1 MVIATIFVLVS
12 SDFRELEEYDVAKSN
27 TYSGLSTT
35 AIHAGEGPDP
45 VTGASAPNIV
55 MSSTY
60 VAEQVAGF
68 SAHELSDD
76 SPFLY
81 SRWANPS
88 VRALENKIAALEGTE
103 SCLCLASGMA
113 AASAIF
119 LTVLSA
125 GDHVVVSDVSY
136 AGVAELAR
144 DTLPRLGIEVSL
156 VDMTDLDAVAAAVR
170 PNTRLLHSESP
181 ANPIMRLTDLQAISG
196 IAHDA
201 GARHSCDATCA
212 SPIGQKSADLGIDY
226 VMHSITKYI
235 GGHGDAVGGAICGR
249 ADDIKALTVEAA
261 IHHGGILSP
270 FNAWLIARGTA
281 TLPLRMRAHQ
291 EGALAVAQWLE
302 AHPKVTRVFY
312 PGLESHPQHALAQR
326 QMRNFSGML
335 SFQVGD
341 AKTGEALAARM
352 AEDLQVIHY
361 AVSLGHHRSLIW
373 WLPTE
378 GIIESSF
385 RLEGKELAS
394 YRAYAGDG
402 IFRLSIGLED
412 AEDLIADL
420 DRVLG

>member
-1 MVIATIFVLVS
+1 M
-12 SDFRELEEYDVAKSN
+12 AKSN
-27 TYSGLSTT
+27 AYSGLSTT

-60 VAEQVAGF
+60 VAEEVAGF
-68 SAHELSDD
+68 SAHDLSDD

-81 SRWANPS
+81 GRWANPS

-125 GDHVVVSDVSY
+125 GDHVIVSDVSY

-156 VDMTDLDAVAAAVR
+156 VDMTDLDAVATAVR
-170 PNTRLLHSESP
+170 PNTRLIHTETP
-181 ANPIMRLTDLQAISG
+181 ANPIMRLTDLEAISG
-196 IAHDA
+196 IARAA
-201 GARHSCDATCA
+201 GAKHACDATFA
-212 SPIGQKSADLGIDY
+212 SPIGQKSAELGVDY

-235 GGHGDAVGGAICGR
+235 GGHGDAIGGAICGR
-249 ADDIKALTVEAA
+249 AEDIKALTVEAA

-270 FNAWLIARGTA
+270 FNAWLIARGTS

-291 EGALAVAQWLE
+291 EGAMAVSAWLE
-302 AHPKVTRVFY
+302 DQPKVTRVLY
-312 PGLESHPQHALAQR
+312 PGLSSHPQHELAAR
-326 QMRNFSGML
+326 QMRNTSGMIA
-335 SFQVGD
+335 FQVGD
-341 AKTGEALAARM
+341 ERTGEALAARM
-352 AEDLQVIHY
+352 ADELQVIHY

-373 WLPTE
+373 WLPTSGMME
-378 GIIESSF
+378 TSF
-385 RLEGKELAS
+385 RLNGQQLEH